1 MSDTQHKSSNSYQ
14 KKTVLVMQG
23 GGSLG
28 AYECGVCKV
37 LAKHDIKFDI
47 IAGTSIGAI
56 NASIIASRYA
66 KRDGIKNSVK
76 CCEDFWMDLAAAG
89 NIPSSSPFAFLPYK
103 EKSELSAA
111 YSLLY
116 GNQRAFTPLWITPGG
131 IPYYYFFNSPY
142 LYNVGKFKKTIS
154 EYVDFTKLGPHS
166 QNPQGNK
173 QLGIVSNGGE
183 KNSKIDNNKSTD
195 IATSSNVNSSV
206 NYNETKNSDNSNNG
220 SDNNKNQDVD
230 NSSNEVPRLI
240 LTATNVQTGEP
251 VIFDSAKINIT
262 VDHVM
267 ASAGYAVYGLPW
279 TKINDSYLWDGAFV
293 HNTPLR
299 AATRAIDAQKI
310 VYVTDVFPRKQKNL
324 PRSMPETYHR
334 IRDLLF
340 TDRSIEE
347 MVEISKTAKKDLLLI
362 EQMHDFMVSE
372 ISTNTKSKSKFNKIE
387 EEYNNLVHDKQGLI
401 MDKIVHLQRNERP
414 GHHFVY
420 EDADFSIDTIKEL
433 IIQGQEDA
441 EDAIEQADSMYVYE

>member
-1 MSDTQHKSSNSYQ
+1 MSGTQHKSSSSNQ
-14 KKTVLVMQG
+14 KKIVLVMQG

-56 NASIIASRYA
+56 NASIIASGCT

-76 CCEDFWMDLAAAG
+76 SCADFWMDIAAAG
-89 NIPSSSPFAFLPYK
+89 TNIPSPSPLAFLPYK

-111 YSLLY
+111 YSFLY

-142 LYNVGKFKKTIS
+142 LYNIGKLKKTIS

-166 QNPQGNK
+166 QNLQGSK
-173 QLGIVSNGGE
+173 QLGNESNDSE
-183 KNSKIDNNKSTD
+183 KNSKTDNNNSTN
-195 IATSSNVNSSV
+195 IETSSNENSIINS
-206 NYNETKNSDNSNNG
+206 NKTKNNDNSNNG
-220 SDNNKNQDVD
+220 SDNNKNQEGD
-230 NSSNEVPRLI
+230 NCSNEVPRLI
-240 LTATNVQTGEP
+240 LTATDVQTGEP
-251 VIFDSAKINIT
+251 VIFDSTKINIT

-299 AATRAIDAQKI
+299 AATRAIGAQKI

-347 MVEISKTAKKDLLLI
+347 TAEISETAKKDLLLI
-362 EQMHDFMVSE
+362 EQMHDLMVSE
-372 ISTNTKSKSKFNKIE
+372 ISANTKSKSKFNKIE
-387 EEYNNLVHDKQGLI
+387 EAYNNLVHDKQGLI
-401 MDKIVHLQRNERP
+401 MDKIVHIQRHESP
-414 GHHFVY
+414 GRHFVY

-433 IIQGQEDA
+433 ILQGQEDA
-441 EDAIEQADSMYVYE
+441 EDAMEQAEIS

>member
-1 MSDTQHKSSNSYQ
+1 MSTQHKSSSSNQ
-14 KKTVLVMQG
+14 KKVVLVMQG

-37 LAKHDIKFDI
+37 LAKYDIKFDI

-56 NASIIASRYA
+56 NASIIASGYT

-76 CCEDFWMDLAAAG
+76 SCADFWMDIAAAG
-89 NIPSSSPFAFLPYK
+89 NNIPSPFAFLPYK

-111 YSLLY
+111 YSFFY

-166 QNPQGNK
+166 QNLQGSK
-173 QLGIVSNGGE
+173 ELGIESNNSE
-183 KNSKIDNNKSTD
+183 KNGKNGNNSID
-195 IATSSNVNSSV
+195 IATSSDDNSSV
-206 NYNETKNSDNSNNG
+206 NSTKTKNNDNINSG
-220 SDNNKNQDVD
+220 SDIQEGD

-251 VIFDSAKINIT
+251 VIFDSTKINIT

-299 AATRAIDAQKI
+299 AATRAIEAQKI

-347 MVEISKTAKKDLLLI
+347 TAEISETAKKDLLLI
-362 EQMHDFMVSE
+362 EQMHDLMVSE
-372 ISTNTKSKSKFNKIE
+372 ISANIRSKSKFNKFE

-401 MDKIVHLQRNERP
+401 MDKIVHIQRHESP
-414 GHHFVY
+414 GRHFVY

-441 EDAIEQADSMYVYE
+441 EDAMNQADIR

>member
-1 MSDTQHKSSNSYQ
+1 MSGTQHKSSSSNQ
-14 KKTVLVMQG
+14 KRIVLVMQG

-47 IAGTSIGAI
+47 MAGTSIGAI
-56 NASIIASRYA
+56 NASIIASRYE

-76 CCEDFWMDLAAAG
+76 RCEDFWMDLAAAG
-89 NIPSSSPFAFLPYK
+89 NNIPSPSPFAFLPYK

-116 GNQRAFTPLWITPGG
+116 GNQRAFTPLWIIPGG

-154 EYVDFTKLGPHS
+154 EYVDFAKLGPHS

-173 QLGIVSNGGE
+173 QLGIESNDSE
-183 KNSKIDNNKSTD
+183 KNSKNDNNSID
-195 IATSSNVNSSV
+195 IATSSSSV
-206 NYNETKNSDNSNNG
+206 NYNETKNSDNRNNA

-230 NSSNEVPRLI
+230 NNSNEVPRLI

-299 AATRAIDAQKI
+299 AATRAIEAPKI

-347 MVEISKTAKKDLLLI
+347 TAEISETAKKDLLLI
-362 EQMHDFMVSE
+362 EQMHDLMVSE

-401 MDKIVHLQRNERP
+401 TEKIVHIQRHESP
-414 GHHFVY
+414 GRHFVY

-441 EDAIEQADSMYVYE
+441 EDAMEQADIR

>member
-1 MSDTQHKSSNSYQ
+1 MSTQHKSSSSNQ
-14 KKTVLVMQG
+14 KKVVLVMQG

-28 AYECGVCKV
+28 AYECGVCNV
-37 LAKHDIKFDI
+37 LAKYDIKFDI

-56 NASIIASRYA
+56 NASIIASGYT

-76 CCEDFWMDLAAAG
+76 SCADFWMDIAAAG
-89 NIPSSSPFAFLPYK
+89 NNIPSPFAFLPYK

-111 YSLLY
+111 YSFFY

-166 QNPQGNK
+166 QNLQGSK
-173 QLGIVSNGGE
+173 ELGIESNNSE
-183 KNSKIDNNKSTD
+183 KNGKNGNNSID
-195 IATSSNVNSSV
+195 IAASSNENSIINS
-206 NYNETKNSDNSNNG
+206 NKTKNNDNSNNG
-220 SDNNKNQDVD
+220 SDNNVDQEVD
-230 NSSNEVPRLI
+230 NSSNEAPRLI

-251 VIFDSAKINIT
+251 VIFDSTKINIT

-299 AATRAIDAQKI
+299 AAMRATEAQKI

-347 MVEISKTAKKDLLLI
+347 TVEISKSAKKDLLLI
-362 EQMHDFMVSE
+362 EQMHDLMVSE

-401 MDKIVHLQRNERP
+401 MDKIVHIQRHESP
-414 GHHFVY
+414 GRHFVY

-441 EDAIEQADSMYVYE
+441 EDAMEQADIS